1 MVWKTTDNTDIF
13 TTKNLKT
20 LCEATDIY
28 YPLKY
33 SASECPAQSLGSFIA
48 RLRMKSCSQ
57 INDNDVRIV
66 KHLMSDCSIIYFGG
80 HWQSCS
86 KNATCRDQSIQ
97 CFMDGR
103 DIYLFKMFHYFTDNR
118 YLADKSK
125 VTYAQVIGNG
135 IINKDEYFN
144 DLLDGKIVYK
154 NLNLAG
160 LYMDNRINVFLDYM
174 KKDLLFIGV
183 GGIAILF
190 LTAFYVRS
198 LAVMISTLMHMIFS
212 FLLAYF
218 LYHIIVGVKFFP
230 FMNLLCLLIL
240 IAIGADDVFIF
251 FDAWSLEFEREK
263 TITVEKLLK
272 RTLKHAMSSITVTS
286 LTTAT
291 AFFACYVSHI
301 TAIKCFGIF
310 CGIAVLCNLF
320 FMITWIPP
328 IAVVLHC
335 MKKCDCK
342 CPKFEILTR
351 VKLAVFAK
359 FLPNMVIKFRH
370 FFIIFFA
377 LIGMF
382 GFIFTFYKPKLQL
395 PTSENFQLLPKTFHL
410 EAWFQTYEK
419 KFQNTQNSPNV
430 IVEFLYGVKPID
442 NGDSMEPG
450 DNGTLVF
457 NNLDF
462 YGTEFQN
469 HLLKFCQSVR
479 KQPWARLGGGECS
492 VEYFYRMIQAD
503 CKEGMF
509 EAPCCGQDPNYMNR
523 SILEHCF
530 PQMTKGGYFIG
541 NALYTL
547 KSTNIK
553 AYRIIV
559 NMSDTFTF
567 SFKGMATIYDKLDKF
582 WHENGN
588 KDGFFSSMFFDFYD
602 LQLSLSTETFQAMAV
617 SLAMACA
624 VMFITTFNILI
635 TLLAIL
641 TIACAIFVT
650 VGSLVLA
657 GWQLNI
663 LESVA
668 ISLAVGLSIDFAIHY
683 GVAFQ
688 LSRET
693 SRIKKTHE
701 SFTNISSAVS
711 MAALST
717 FLAGVLVLPSKVY
730 AYFQL
735 GLFLTVVMI
744 VSWIYATFFFQSLC
758 ATFGPENNFMQL
770 PIFGTCKENT
780 NLIEDSEN
788 RSTARTSLSSGFNEG
803 ADVLNYEDEDDEKK
817 VNLYES
823 V

>member
-1 MVWKTTDNTDIF
+1 MVWKSTDDTDMF

-28 YPLKY
+28 YPPKY
-33 SASECPAQSLGSFIA
+33 SASDCPAQSLGSYVA
-48 RLRMKSCSQ
+48 RIRMKSCSQ
-57 INDNDVRIV
+57 LNDEDVRIV

-86 KNATCRDQSIQ
+86 ANATCRNQTIQ
-97 CFMDGR
+97 CFIDGK
-103 DIYLFKMFHYFTDNR
+103 DILLFKMFHYFTDNR

-135 IINKDEYFN
+135 IVNKKEYF
-144 DLLDGKIVYK
+144 DSLLDGKIVYQ
-154 NLNLAG
+154 NLELVG
-160 LYMDNRINVFLDYM
+160 LYMDNRIAVFLDYM

-183 GGIAILF
+183 GGIAILL
-190 LTAFYVRS
+190 LTAMYVKS
-198 LAVMISTLMHMIFS
+198 LAVMLATLMHMVYS
-212 FLLAYF
+212 FLMAYF
-218 LYHIIVGVKFFP
+218 LYHIIVGIKFFP
-230 FMNLLCLLIL
+230 FMNLLCILIL

-251 FDAWSLEFEREK
+251 FDAWNLEIEKEK
-263 TITVEKLLK
+263 TATVEKLLK

-310 CGIAVLCNLF
+310 CGIAILCNLF

-328 IAVVLHC
+328 IAIILHC
-335 MKKCDCK
+335 MKRCNWK
-342 CPKFEILTR
+342 CPSFTWLTKI
-351 VKLAVFAK
+351 KLAVFAK
-359 FLPNMVIKFRH
+359 FLPNIVIKFRH

-377 LIGMF
+377 MIGMF

-395 PTSENFQLLPKTFHL
+395 PTSENFQLLPNNFHL

-419 KFQNTQNSPNV
+419 KFQHTQAAPN
-430 IVEFLYGVKPID
+430 IMVEFLYGIKPSD

-450 DNGTLVF
+450 DNGTLIL

-462 YGTEFQN
+462 YGTTFQN
-469 HLLKFCQSVR
+469 HLLTFCKKLRQQKWVSVN
-479 KQPWARLGGGECS
+479 GECS
-492 VEYFYRMIQAD
+492 VEYFYRTIQTD
-503 CKEGMF
+503 CKVGLYPM
-509 EAPCCGQDPNYMNR
+509 PCCSQDRNYMNR
-523 SILEHCF
+523 SVLEHCF
-530 PQMTKGGYFIG
+530 PLLTKKGFFIG

-547 KSTNIK
+547 KSTHIK
-553 AYRIIV
+553 GYRIII
-559 NMSDTFTF
+559 NMTDIFTF
-567 SFKGMATIYDKLDKF
+567 SFKGMADIYEKLDNF
-582 WHENGN
+582 WKENGS

-602 LQLSLSTETFQAMAV
+602 LQVSLSTETFQAMGV
-617 SLAMACA
+617 SLAMACC
-624 VMFITTFNILI
+624 VMFMTTFNILI
-635 TLLAIL
+635 TLLAIV

-688 LSRET
+688 LSREI
-693 SRIKKTHE
+693 SRIKKTKE

-744 VSWIYATFFFQSLC
+744 VSWLYATFFFQALC

-770 PIFGTCKENT
+770 PIFSACKET
-780 NLIEDSEN
+780 NLTDDSEN

-803 ADVLNYEDEDDEKK
+803 ADVLNYEDEDDERK
-817 VNLYES
+817 VNLFES